1 MWSVRRVALVG
12 CVVPAVSLWHAR
24 SVSHGPREQS
34 VRLPVP
40 REEGAGG
47 ETKPEDKA
55 LNRLAQIVAREF
67 SQAASE
73 NSLTWELYEL
83 TRLLSAEEKHQYR
96 RLHTR
101 FNHVFFF

>member
-83 TRLLSAEEKHQYR
+83 TRLLSAEEKNNNTGVY
-96 RLHTR
+96 TR
-101 FNHVFFF
+101 VLIIF